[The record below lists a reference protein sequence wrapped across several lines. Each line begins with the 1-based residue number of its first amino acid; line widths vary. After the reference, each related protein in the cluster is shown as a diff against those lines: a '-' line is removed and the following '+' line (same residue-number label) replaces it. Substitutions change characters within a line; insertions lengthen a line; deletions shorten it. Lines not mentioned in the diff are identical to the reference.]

1 VSAGS
6 DRLERSRVAIL
17 EHLHRKEQRRHGR
30 PADETDASHAG
41 EGSWESH
48 RRAHRPGPAG
58 WLETARDVFR
68 DWWKYHPAH
77 MAVDFARPALVSYAQ
92 RKPVQYLGVAAL
104 AGAALF
110 FMRPWKL
117 ISVTGVL
124 VALAKS
130 PQVAALV
137 MQAMSASQN
146 PRDDEPVRE

>member
-6 DRLERSRVAIL
+6 DRLERSRLAIL
-17 EHLHRKEQRRHGR
+17 EHVHRKERRRLGQA
-30 PADETDASHAG
+30 PEQNGQEHAG
-41 EGSWESH
+41 EGTWESH
-48 RRAHRPGPAG
+48 RRAHRPGAG
-58 WLETARDVFR
+58 GWIETLRDVVR

-77 MAVDFARPALVSYAQ
+77 MAVEIARPALASYARQ
-92 RKPVQYLGVAAL
+92 KPVRYLGFAAL

-117 ISVTGVL
+117 ISVTGIV

-137 MQAMSASQN
+137 MQAMSSSQN
-146 PRDDEPVRE
+146 PRDDEPERE